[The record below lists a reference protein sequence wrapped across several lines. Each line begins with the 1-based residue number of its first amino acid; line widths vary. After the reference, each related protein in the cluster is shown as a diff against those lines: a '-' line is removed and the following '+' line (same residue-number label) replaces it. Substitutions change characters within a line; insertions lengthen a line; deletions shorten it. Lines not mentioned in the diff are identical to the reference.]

1 MDSNNVINLYAEED
15 DFRQTMIDY
24 LNEYQVS
31 YLRSLHG
38 MINIS
43 EKKEHPRLRKIEKDL
58 LMFTVKMQAFLIKAS
73 DSSDI
78 QGFFLNDFL
87 KIVTFKEKDNLSSLI
102 KKNDLTELLY
112 AEYGKKLFNHLTLL
126 KLWFVKQEEF
136 SETQQII

>member
-1 MDSNNVINLYAEED
+1 MESNNVINLYAEED
-15 DFRQTMIDY
+15 DFRKIMIDY

-43 EKKEHPRLRKIEKDL
+43 DKKEHLRLRKIEKDL

-73 DSSDI
+73 DSTEI

-87 KIVTFKEKDNLSSLI
+87 RIVTFKEKDNLSALI
-102 KKNDLTELLY
+102 RKNDLTEISY
-112 AEYGKKLFNHLTLL
+112 AEYGKKMFNHLTLL